1 MEKENEKYNPFNDR
15 SLHTSQKEEMILT
28 EDREGF
34 NDALKHYDGVNGF
47 QAIKSL
53 TSFPKPYRSI
63 MRVYAFIAVGGFFIV
78 LIFTLL
84 GYFRGIFK

>member
-1 MEKENEKYNPFNDR
+1 MRKEDEKYNPFNDR
-15 SLHTSQKEEMILT
+15 SLHTSQKEEMILA

-53 TSFPKPYRSI
+53 TGLPKPHRSI
-63 MRVYAFIAVGGFFIV
+63 LRIYAFIAVGGFFVVI
-78 LIFTLL
+78 LFTLFK
-84 GYFRGIFK
+84 YFGVL